1 MHDEAVLT
9 AGRREE
15 STVNTPYAP
24 CTRRHGHSDL
34 INMTNVFGTYQERN
48 VSKVPHMNSSA
59 APDQRE
65 KVVSKLP
72 SWLRQSLKIRAAQH
86 GIEIMTAVE
95 HGLRTWCDL
104 AAGVSPV
111 DTSGA
116 DSFATFLPNG
126 LWDEVRTVARERG
139 VSLTQGL
146 AQAAQLWLDENPAPE
161 VDRPEISRRIIV
173 CNQKGGVGKTAITA
187 GLGQALAEDPDS
199 VSPVRVAKPLAQA
212 VRSGQEPPDRPLKEA
227 LLDVEDLPGPGLRV
241 LLVDF
246 DPQCHLT
253 TQLGATPLPM
263 NGDSLTNHMAGDP
276 KGRLQELIISVD
288 DDVFGGRLHLLPACH
303 DAFLLD
309 VRLSA
314 VRARE
319 AALERALTPVE
330 GDYDVI
336 IVDCPPSLGLSMD
349 AAAYYGRRRDGENR
363 GQSGALIVVQAEDS
377 SADAYDLLTSQ
388 IDDLRDDL
396 QVDID
401 YLGIVVNLYDSR
413 RGYIATSSLQGWVD
427 IKDPRVVGL
436 INDLKEQKE
445 AVRMKRPLL
454 SYAPSSQQAIGMRA
468 LAREVL

>member
-1 MHDEAVLT
+1 M
-9 AGRREE
+9 
-15 STVNTPYAP
+15 
-24 CTRRHGHSDL
+24 
-34 INMTNVFGTYQERN
+34 
-48 VSKVPHMNSSA
+48 SSPA
-59 APDQRE
+59 MSNDRE

-72 SWLRQSLKIRAAQH
+72 GWLRQDLKVRAAQH
-86 GIEIMTAVE
+86 GIEIQAAVE
-95 HGLRTWCDL
+95 QGIRDWCNL
-104 AAGVSPV
+104 ASATATV
-111 DTSGA
+111 DTAGA
-116 DSFATFLPNG
+116 DSFSTFLPPG
-126 LWDEVRTVARERG
+126 QWEEFRQIAADRR
-139 VSLTQGL
+139 VSLIQGL
-146 AQAAQLWLDENPAPE
+146 AQSIKVWVDANPAPE
-161 VDRPEISRRIIV
+161 VVRPEITRRIIV

-187 GLGQALAEDPDS
+187 GLGEALAEDRN
-199 VSPVRVAKPLAQA
+199 VLHPVRIAKALTKALRASETHTDEAESEDNPLDI
-212 VRSGQEPPDRPLKEA
+212 EN
-227 LLDVEDLPGPGLRV
+227 LPGPGQNV

-253 TQLGATPLPM
+253 NQLGGAPLPM

-276 KGRLQELIISVD
+276 KGDLRDLILSID
-288 DDVFGGRLHLLPACH
+288 EETFGGRLHLLPACN

-319 AALERALTPVE
+319 AALERALAPLE
-330 GDYDVI
+330 ADYDVI

-349 AAAYYGRRRDGENR
+349 AAAYYGRRRDGEKP

-377 SADAYDLLTSQ
+377 SADAYELLTTQ
-388 IDDLRDDL
+388 VDDLRSDL

-436 INDLKEQKE
+436 IGDLKEQKE
-445 AVRMKRPLL
+445 AVRVKKPLL
-454 SYAPSSQQAIGMRA
+454 SYAPKSQQAVGMRA

>member
-1 MHDEAVLT
+1 M
-9 AGRREE
+9 
-15 STVNTPYAP
+15 
-24 CTRRHGHSDL
+24 
-34 INMTNVFGTYQERN
+34 
-48 VSKVPHMNSSA
+48 SS
-59 APDQRE
+59 PTTSNDRE

-72 SWLRQSLKIRAAQH
+72 GWLRQSLKVRAAQH
-86 GIEIMTAVE
+86 GVEIQAAVE
-95 HGLRTWCDL
+95 QGITDWCNL
-104 AAGVSPV
+104 ASTPAAV
-111 DTSGA
+111 DTAGA
-116 DSFATFLPNG
+116 DSFSTFLPPG
-126 LWDEVRTVARERG
+126 QWDSFRRIAADRS
-139 VSLTQGL
+139 VSLIQGL
-146 AQAAQLWLDENPAPE
+146 AQSVQLWLDANPAPDI
-161 VDRPEISRRIIV
+161 DRPVITRRIVV

-187 GLGQALAEDPDS
+187 GVGEALAEDPNALH
-199 VSPVRVAKPLAQA
+199 PVRVAK
-212 VRSGQEPPDRPLKEA
+212 A
-227 LLDVEDLPGPGLRV
+227 LTKALRASETHYEEDYAADSLEVENLPGLGLRV

-253 TQLGATPLPM
+253 NQLGAAPLPL

-276 KGRLQELIISVD
+276 KGDLRDLIVSVD
-288 DDVFGGRLHLLPACH
+288 DDNFDGRLHLLPACN

-319 AALERALTPVE
+319 AALERALLPLE

-349 AAAYYGRRRDGENR
+349 AAAYYGRRRDGEKP

-377 SADAYDLLTSQ
+377 SADAYELLTTQ
-388 IDDLRDDL
+388 IDDLRGDL

-436 INDLKEQKE
+436 IGDLKEQKE
-445 AVRMKRPLL
+445 AVRVKKPLL
-454 SYAPSSQQAIGMRA
+454 SYAPKSQQSVGMRA
-468 LAREVL
+468 LAREVS

>member
-1 MHDEAVLT
+1 MTMPA
-9 AGRREE
+9 
-15 STVNTPYAP
+15 TPN
-24 CTRRHGHSDL
+24 D
-34 INMTNVFGTYQERN
+34 
-48 VSKVPHMNSSA
+48 
-59 APDQRE
+59 RE

-72 SWLRQSLKIRAAQH
+72 AWLRQNLKIRAAQR
-86 GIEIMTAVE
+86 GIEIQTAVE
-95 HGLRTWCDL
+95 QGIRDWCDL
-104 AAGVSPV
+104 AATLATV

-116 DSFATFLPNG
+116 DSFSTFLPPG
-126 LWDEVRTVARERG
+126 QWESFRQICTDRR
-139 VSLTQGL
+139 VSLIQGL
-146 AQAAQLWLDENPAPE
+146 AQSIQLWLESNPAPD
-161 VDRPEISRRIIV
+161 VSRPEITRRIIV

-187 GLGQALAEDPDS
+187 GLGEALAEDPNTLHA
-199 VSPVRVAKPLAQA
+199 VRVAKALAKALRASETHDAERDDDPLDI
-212 VRSGQEPPDRPLKEA
+212 EN
-227 LLDVEDLPGPGLRV
+227 LPGPGLQV

-253 TQLGATPLPM
+253 NQLGASPLPL

-276 KGRLQELIISVD
+276 KGDLRDLLVSVD
-288 DDVFGGRLHLLPACH
+288 DESFGGRLHLLPACN

-319 AALERALTPVE
+319 AALERALAPLE
-330 GDYDVI
+330 ADYDVI

-349 AAAYYGRRRDGENR
+349 AAAYYGRRRDGEKP

-377 SADAYDLLTSQ
+377 SADAYELLTTQ
-388 IDDLRDDL
+388 IDDLRGDL

-401 YLGIVVNLYDSR
+401 YLGIAVNLYDSR

-436 INDLKEQKE
+436 IGDLKEQKE
-445 AVRMKRPLL
+445 AVRVKKPLL
-454 SYAPSSQQAIGMRA
+454 SYAPKSQQAIGMRA

>member
-1 MHDEAVLT
+1 
-9 AGRREE
+9 
-15 STVNTPYAP
+15 
-24 CTRRHGHSDL
+24 
-34 INMTNVFGTYQERN
+34 
-48 VSKVPHMNSSA
+48 MNSPATPS
-59 APDQRE
+59 DRE

-72 SWLRQSLKIRAAQH
+72 AWLRQNLKIRAAQH
-86 GIEIMTAVE
+86 GIEIQAAVE
-95 HGLRTWCDL
+95 QGIRDWCNL
-104 AAGVSPV
+104 AATTATV

-116 DSFATFLPNG
+116 DSFSTFLPPG
-126 LWDEVRTVARERG
+126 QWEEFRQICTDRR
-139 VSLTQGL
+139 VSLIQGL
-146 AQAAQLWLDENPAPE
+146 AQSIQLWLDVNPAPGVE
-161 VDRPEISRRIIV
+161 RPEITRRIIV

-187 GLGQALAEDPDS
+187 GLGEALAEDPNALHA
-199 VSPVRVAKPLAQA
+199 VRVAK
-212 VRSGQEPPDRPLKEA
+212 A
-227 LLDVEDLPGPGLRV
+227 LTKALRASETHDDVEADQDDPLEVENLPGLGLQV

-253 TQLGATPLPM
+253 NQLGAAPLPM

-276 KGRLQELIISVD
+276 KGDLRDLIVSID
-288 DDVFGGRLHLLPACH
+288 EETFGGRLHLLPACN

-319 AALERALTPVE
+319 AALERALAPLE
-330 GDYDVI
+330 ADYDVI

-349 AAAYYGRRRDGENR
+349 AAAYYGRRRDGEKP

-377 SADAYDLLTSQ
+377 SADAYELLTTQ
-388 IDDLRDDL
+388 IDDLREDL
-396 QVDID
+396 QIDID

-436 INDLKEQKE
+436 IGDLKEQKE
-445 AVRMKRPLL
+445 AVRVKMPLL
-454 SYAPSSQQAIGMRA
+454 SYKPKSQQAVGMRA

>member
-1 MHDEAVLT
+1 MSSPAT
-9 AGRREE
+9 
-15 STVNTPYAP
+15 S
-24 CTRRHGHSDL
+24 SD
-34 INMTNVFGTYQERN
+34 
-48 VSKVPHMNSSA
+48 
-59 APDQRE
+59 RE

-72 SWLRQSLKIRAAQH
+72 GWLRQNLKVRAAQH
-86 GIEIMTAVE
+86 GIEIQSAVE
-95 HGLRTWCDL
+95 QGIRDWCNL
-104 AAGVSPV
+104 ASATATI

-116 DSFATFLPNG
+116 DSFSTFLPPG
-126 LWDEVRTVARERG
+126 QWEEFRQTAADRR
-139 VSLTQGL
+139 VSLIQGL
-146 AQAAQLWLDENPAPE
+146 AQSIQLWLDANPAPH
-161 VDRPEISRRIIV
+161 VARPEITRRIIV

-187 GLGQALAEDPDS
+187 GLGEALAENPNTLH
-199 VSPVRVAKPLAQA
+199 PVRVAKALTKALKASETHADDADPEENPLDI
-212 VRSGQEPPDRPLKEA
+212 EN
-227 LLDVEDLPGPGLRV
+227 LPGPGLHV

-253 TQLGATPLPM
+253 NQLGATPLPL

-276 KGRLQELIISVD
+276 KGELRDLVVSID
-288 DDVFGGRLHLLPACH
+288 DDAFGGRLHLLPACN

-319 AALERALTPVE
+319 AALERALAPLE
-330 GDYDVI
+330 DDYDVI

-349 AAAYYGRRRDGENR
+349 AAAYYGRRRESEKP

-377 SADAYDLLTSQ
+377 SADAYELLTTQ
-388 IDDLRDDL
+388 IGDLRSDL
-396 QVDID
+396 QLDID

-436 INDLKEQKE
+436 IGDLKEQKE
-445 AVRMKRPLL
+445 AVRVKQPLL
-454 SYAPSSQQAIGMRA
+454 SYAPKSQQAIGMRA